1 MTEGDYCYKMEYN
14 TRTDSDPFAELWSE
28 AEMSCNR
35 LGATLASVHSQLEND
50 GIKNYTDGLLTWIGL
65 VGFSKLHRVH
75 FTTIIWVNPAPP
87 PNSRGLRVRQDHL
100 ELSLIGVKKLNF

>member
-1 MTEGDYCYKMEYN
+1 MKCIILIKGPTTINPDQNGYCLEGFKDLVTEGDYCYKMEYN

-35 LGATLASVHSQLEND
+35 LGATLASVHSPLEND

-65 VGFSKLHRVH
+65 VGFSKLY
-75 FTTIIWVNPAPP
+75 
-87 PNSRGLRVRQDHL
+87 
-100 ELSLIGVKKLNF
+100 